1 MEGKLLC
8 TEFPRFPDSAELH
21 SSAAPVKLFQGDVG
35 GWHTHGTNL
44 LSFKLVE
51 KVLSKVPCPMACL
64 CWPCWSCS
72 ANIKLNL
79 SPGSTGS
86 PYHSRTLP
94 LLTPEG
100 RLTHLEEHTSV
111 SLCFSAPRS
120 CLCQKPGGI
129 RVAGSW
135 EQTCSPGHG
144 FKGQNHGRNTG
155 SPRSDPKLPSVV
167 KLCHLDS
174 RK

>member
-35 GWHTHGTNL
+35 GWHTHGTKL
-44 LSFKLVE
+44 FSFKLVE

-72 ANIKLNL
+72 ANIKLRIHRFSASVQHSS
-79 SPGSTGS
+79 SPN
-86 PYHSRTLP
+86 
-94 LLTPEG
+94 PEG
-100 RLTHLEEHTSV
+100 GLTHLQECTSV